1 MIKPISIDTNINKTQ
16 NLNISN
22 QQVNSKV
29 EPQTELA
36 GYEVGQAVMAQ
47 RGVVFS
53 SVPNDVTSK
62 YNVIKDD
69 ETHLNLP
76 NIQVYEYP
84 DTNLKVVVN
93 KGKDLDYS
101 LAGMEIK
108 NPELAK
114 SNPLM
119 FTFLVMMLVPSE
131 KTKNLDFYNDGDG
144 FSYIQAL
151 ESDEDYNLG
160 QFNKSIFSA
169 NLTEKDFK
177 EVKELLK
184 DLLNEYNRKDL
195 MPKLQSINFND
206 VRKYYNDFLK
216 GCSISANVLLSDVD
230 YENNKNKVLREIN
243 KNIPLKLDDNLN
255 KTNKSYFVPNN
266 EMTIT
271 ECEEGFMPLEFHYDI
286 ENLSPKDNIIKE
298 MAEIILFGKYF
309 ISDERHGLHDVI
321 DNLDKKNSI
330 DYYNVHVDLPFG
342 EKIDVAK
349 ELEEFR
355 TFLQKVCDSDLEQE
369 LEQRKALDKIDICYD
384 LTEDT
389 DAYSRYSKQVTSDI
403 FNAYEQIDSITQED
417 IKNYIRK
424 FLINQTPNVYLYTKE
439 KEVN

>member
-29 EPQTELA
+29 EPQTELS
-36 GYEVGQAVMAQ
+36 GYEVGQALMAQ

-93 KGKDLDYS
+93 KGKNLDYS

-114 SNPLM
+114 SDPLM
-119 FTFLVMMLVPSE
+119 FTLLVAILLPKE
-131 KTKNLDFYNDGDG
+131 ERKNLDFYDDGDG
-144 FSYIQAL
+144 ISYVQAL

-160 QFNKSIFSA
+160 KFNKSIFLS
-169 NLTEKDFK
+169 NFTEEDFK
-177 EVKELLK
+177 EAKEVLE
-184 DLLNEYNRKDL
+184 DILNEYGRSDII
-195 MPKLQSINFND
+195 PKLQNISIED
-206 VRKYYNDFLK
+206 IRKYYNDFLK
-216 GCSISANVLLSDVD
+216 GCSINANVLLSDVD

-255 KTNKSYFVPNN
+255 KINKSYFVPND

-298 MAEIILFGKYF
+298 MVEIILFGKYF
-309 ISDERHGLHDVI
+309 ITGERHGLRDVL
-321 DNLDKKNSI
+321 DNLDKKNKI
-330 DYYNVHVDLPFG
+330 EYYKVHVDLPFG

-369 LEQRKALDKIDICYD
+369 LEQRKALEKENICYH
-384 LTEDT
+384 LTEDD
-389 DAYSRYSKQVTSDI
+389 DAYTRYYEQVTADI

-424 FLINQTPNVYLYTKE
+424 FLINQTPKVYLYAKE
-439 KEVN
+439 KEEG

>member
-1 MIKPISIDTNINKTQ
+1 M
-16 NLNISN
+16 
-22 QQVNSKV
+22 
-29 EPQTELA
+29 
-36 GYEVGQAVMAQ
+36 MAQ
-47 RGVVFS
+47 SGIAFKS
-53 SVPNDVTSK
+53 MPNDVTSK
-62 YNVIKDD
+62 YNVVKDD
-69 ETHLNLP
+69 KTHLNLP

-119 FTFLVMMLVPSE
+119 FIFLVVMLLPKE
-131 KTKNLDFYNDGDG
+131 ERKNLDFYNDGDG
-144 FSYIQAL
+144 ISYIQAL

-160 QFNKSIFSA
+160 KFNKSIFSS
-169 NLTEKDFK
+169 NFTEEDFK
-177 EVKELLK
+177 EAKEVLE
-184 DLLNEYNRKDL
+184 DILNEYDRADL
-195 MPKLQSINFND
+195 IPKLQNINFKD
-206 VRKYYNDFLK
+206 VQKYYDDFLK
-216 GCSISANVLLSDVD
+216 GCSINANVLLSDVD

-255 KTNKSYFVPNN
+255 KINKSYFVPNN

-286 ENLSPKDNIIKE
+286 ENLSPKDNIIRE
-298 MAEIILFGKYF
+298 MTEIILFGKYF
-309 ISDERHGLHDVI
+309 ITGERHGLHDAI
-321 DNLDKKNSI
+321 NSIDKKNNI
-330 DYYNVHVDLPFG
+330 EYYKVHVDLPFG

-349 ELEEFR
+349 ELEEFNA
-355 TFLQKVCDSDLEQE
+355 FLQKVCDSDLEQE
-369 LEQRKALDKIDICYD
+369 LAQRKALEKEDIRYD
-384 LTEDT
+384 LTEDN

-403 FNAYEQIDSITQED
+403 FNAYEQIDSITQDD

-424 FLINQTPNVYLYTKE
+424 FLINQTPNVYLYARE
-439 KEVN
+439 KEE